1 MYLSG
6 QNAIIIAT
14 GRILALDRSFI
25 MPWKQDPASFGA
37 IFAVILSLLS
47 GFLSVAS
54 ALAKGQKFSLLWLS
68 AQLTGAVLAGW
79 LVWDMFPVIAADV
92 PAWFTQ
98 PIATSIAAH
107 YGGKLFS
114 IVEGVLGRRWGVEPP
129 PPPPPTNP

>member
-1 MYLSG
+1 
-6 QNAIIIAT
+6 
-14 GRILALDRSFI
+14 
-25 MPWKQDPASFGA
+25 MPWKQDPALSGT
-37 IFAVILSLLS
+37 IFAVVLSLLS

-79 LVWDMFPVIAADV
+79 LVWDMYPLIADGVPV
-92 PAWFTQ
+92 WFTQ

-114 IVEGVLGRRWGVEPP
+114 IVEGVLGKRWGIDKPAP
-129 PPPPPTNP
+129 DQQ

>member
-1 MYLSG
+1 
-6 QNAIIIAT
+6 
-14 GRILALDRSFI
+14 
-25 MPWKQDPASFGA
+25 MPWKHDPAVSGA

-79 LVWDMFPVIAADV
+79 LVWDMYPLIADGVPV
-92 PAWFTQ
+92 WFTQ

-114 IVEGVLGRRWGVEPP
+114 IVEGVLGKRWGIEK
-129 PPPPPTNP
+129 PTPDQQ

>member
-1 MYLSG
+1 
-6 QNAIIIAT
+6 
-14 GRILALDRSFI
+14 
-25 MPWKQDPASFGA
+25 MPWKQDPALSGT
-37 IFAVILSLLS
+37 IFAVVLSLIS

-79 LVWDMFPVIAADV
+79 LVWDMYPLIADGVPV
-92 PAWFTQ
+92 WFTQ

-114 IVEGVLGRRWGVEPP
+114 IVEGVLGKRWGVDTTPP
-129 PPPPPTNP
+129 AQQ